1 MRPQDKA
8 ENPQHEIRNKFECPN
23 SHEPQAHLSS
33 FRILIFGFV
42 SDFGFRVSS
51 FGLGIFIFGLLFLGT
66 WCAPACA
73 DGGSVRLSER
83 KDGYRITV
91 FSAPSPFRAGPVD
104 ISVLVQDAV
113 TGQPLPE
120 ARVTVHMTRIGQ
132 PTLEYPATQ
141 NLATNKLLHA
151 AQFELPTTGRWELE
165 VQVEGSQGS
174 AVLACEV
181 EAAER
186 LPRWH
191 SLWPWIAW
199 PALAIALFCI
209 HELLARRKFGKTG
222 KIRTRDMPPV
232 VRAGYKPRAI

>member
-1 MRPQDKA
+1 MCDVEIR
-8 ENPQHEIRNKFECPN
+8 NPKHEIRNKFKCPN
-23 SHEPQAHLSS
+23 SNEPQARLSS

-42 SDFGFRVSS
+42 SDFGFRISS
-51 FGLGIFIFGLLFLGT
+51 FGFGILVFGLLFLGI

-83 KDGYRITV
+83 KGGYRVTV
-91 FSAPSPFRAGPVD
+91 FTAPSPFRAGPVD

-113 TGQPLPE
+113 TGQPLPQ
-120 ARVTVHMTRIGQ
+120 ARVTVRMTRIGQ
-132 PTLEYPATQ
+132 PTLEYAATQ
-141 NLATNKLLHA
+141 EVATNKLLHA
-151 AQFELPTTGRWELE
+151 AQFDLPAPGRWELQ
-165 VQVEGSQGS
+165 VQVESSQGS

-191 SLWPWIAW
+191 SLCPWIAW
-199 PALAIALFCI
+199 PALAIALFCT

-232 VRAGYKPRAI
+232 VQAGYKPRAI

>member
-1 MRPQDKA
+1 MCDVEIR
-8 ENPQHEIRNKFECPN
+8 NPKHEIRNKFKCPN
-23 SHEPQAHLSS
+23 SNEPRAGLSW

-42 SDFGFRVSS
+42 SDFGFRISS
-51 FGLGIFIFGLLFLGT
+51 FGFGILVFGLLFLGI

-83 KDGYRITV
+83 KRGYRVTV
-91 FSAPSPFRAGPVD
+91 FTAPSPFRAGPVD

-113 TGQPLPE
+113 TGQPLPQ
-120 ARVTVHMTRIGQ
+120 ARVTVRMTRIGQ
-132 PTLEYPATQ
+132 PTLEYAATQ
-141 NLATNKLLHA
+141 EVATNKLLHA
-151 AQFELPTTGRWELE
+151 AQFDLPAPGWWELE
-165 VQVEGSQGS
+165 VRVEGSRGS

-199 PALAIALFCI
+199 PALAIALFCT

-232 VRAGYKPRAI
+232 VQAGYKPHAI

>member
-1 MRPQDKA
+1 MCDVEIR
-8 ENPQHEIRNKFECPN
+8 NPKHEIRNKFKCPN
-23 SHEPQAHLSS
+23 SNEPQARLSS

-42 SDFGFRVSS
+42 SDFGFRISS
-51 FGLGIFIFGLLFLGT
+51 FGFGILVFGLLFLGI

-83 KDGYRITV
+83 KGGYRVTV
-91 FSAPSPFRAGPVD
+91 FTAPSPFRAGPVD

-113 TGQPLPE
+113 TGQPLPQ
-120 ARVTVHMTRIGQ
+120 ARVTVRMTRIGQ
-132 PTLEYPATQ
+132 PTLEYAATQ
-141 NLATNKLLHA
+141 EVATNKLLHA
-151 AQFELPTTGRWELE
+151 AQFELPAPGRWELE
-165 VQVEGSQGS
+165 VQVEGSRGS
-174 AVLACEV
+174 AVVACDA

-191 SLWPWIAW
+191 SLWPWIGW
-199 PALAIALFCI
+199 PALAIALFCV

-232 VRAGYKPRAI
+232 VQAGYKPHAI